1 MAPPTPR
8 DPLLQGTLDMLILR
22 TLQRHDR
29 AHGHDIA
36 RAIHTATREVLRLE
50 HGSLYPAL
58 HRLQHKGLIA
68 GRWERHPER
77 NREFKYYRLTAAGG
91 RRLGVEASR
100 WERLAAAVNLVMR
113 PSPAEEG

>member
-22 TLQRHDR
+22 TLQRHER

-36 RAIHTATREVLRLE
+36 RAIQAATREVLRLE

-58 HRLQHKGLIA
+58 HRLEHKGFIA

-77 NREFKYYRLTAAGG
+77 NRELMYYRLTAAGR

-100 WERLAAAVNLVMR
+100 WERLAAAVNLVMH
-113 PSPAEEG
+113 PSRAEET